1 MKGNQI
7 DGQPV
12 TEEQL
17 LKEGYRKYTGKE
29 LISFIIKIFVNI
41 LVIVFVPSLAV
52 QINYLGSKK
61 RAVLKLLC
69 NAQQQFL
76 AQFG

>member
-17 LKEGYRKYTGKE
+17 LKEGYRKYTGEE

-41 LVIVFVPSLAV
+41 LVIVFVEIQKSLKLV
-52 QINYLGSKK
+52 GNHGLFQITE
-61 RAVLKLLC
+61 VLKMT
-69 NAQQQFL
+69 
-76 AQFG
+76 

>member
-1 MKGNQI
+1 MKGKQI

-17 LKEGYRKYTGKE
+17 LKATVIYTGKE

-41 LVIVFVPSLAV
+41 LVIVFVEIQKS
-52 QINYLGSKK
+52 
-61 RAVLKLLC
+61 LKLVGNHGL
-69 NAQQQFL
+69 FR
-76 AQFG
+76 

>member
-17 LKEGYRKYTGKE
+17 LKEGYRNILGKE

-41 LVIVFVPSLAV
+41 LVIVFVEIQKSLKLV
-52 QINYLGSKK
+52 GNHGLFQITE
-61 RAVLKLLC
+61 VLKMT
-69 NAQQQFL
+69 
-76 AQFG
+76 

>member
-17 LKEGYRKYTGKE
+17 LKEGYRNILGE

-41 LVIVFVPSLAV
+41 LVIVFVEIQKSLKLV
-52 QINYLGSKK
+52 GNHGLFQITE
-61 RAVLKLLC
+61 VLKMT
-69 NAQQQFL
+69 
-76 AQFG
+76 

>member
-17 LKEGYRKYTGKE
+17 LKKATKYTGKE

-41 LVIVFVPSLAV
+41 LVIVFAEIQKS
-52 QINYLGSKK
+52 
-61 RAVLKLLC
+61 LKLVGNHGL
-69 NAQQQFL
+69 FR
-76 AQFG
+76 